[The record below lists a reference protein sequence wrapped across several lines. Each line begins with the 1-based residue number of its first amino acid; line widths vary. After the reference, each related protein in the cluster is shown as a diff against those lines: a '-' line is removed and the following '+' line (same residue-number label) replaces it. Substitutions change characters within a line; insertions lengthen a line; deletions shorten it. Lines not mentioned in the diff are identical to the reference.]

1 MLQQKRAFGF
11 TLVELI
17 MVLVVLGA
25 LAVFVMPRFSSKS
38 SFDTLS
44 FQEELKTAIRFA
56 HKLSIAS
63 GCEVQVNL
71 TVNSY
76 ALFYPD
82 SSCNPPDAFGAKPV
96 SHPVASGN
104 YSGTAMT
111 GVTITGFGNFYFNS
125 LGVPNVSGVITLNPG
140 ARQISVQALTGYVQ

>member
-1 MLQQKRAFGF
+1 MLSQRRASGF

-17 MVLVVLGA
+17 MVLVILGA

-38 SFDTLS
+38 SFDTLY
-44 FQEELKTAIRFA
+44 FQQELKTAIRFA

-63 GCEVQVNL
+63 GCEVQVSL
-71 TVNSY
+71 TVNTY

-82 SSCNPPDAFGAKPV
+82 TTCNPPDAFGANPV
-96 SHPVASGN
+96 NHPVASGSYN
-104 YSGTAMT
+104 GTAVA
-111 GVTITGFGNFYFNS
+111 GVTLAGFGNFYFNS
-125 LGVPNVSGVITLNPG
+125 LGVPNTSGVITVNPG